1 LEIILPNRKLQPPF
15 GLIIASVL
23 LVTWGLVYKS
33 VILVTILDKT
43 QINPVILIAIPFISY
58 FMASLLVYIFVVNV
72 VSHILSYRIPENIY
86 RLINI
91 FVMAGIVGGVMM
103 IFQPFSLAAYKPS
116 FMVVLISLLGF
127 ILWSH
132 VSPLKLVDDS
142 EE

>member
-1 LEIILPNRKLQPPF
+1 LEVILPNRKLQPPF

-23 LVTWGLVYKS
+23 LVIWGLVYKS

>member
-23 LVTWGLVYKS
+23 LVIWGLVYKS